1 MKIKSKLALNSLT
14 ILILMAVI
22 GATAIVG
29 IKFIQRN
36 IFVLTQK
43 STPYQIKTF
52 NHQRALQAHAS
63 NLLKVAASDSI
74 DEFKQNSAKSTESL
88 ADEIKAAEELI
99 KLGSTSNFEN
109 DVFIANTK
117 SIQDITDKRLV
128 LQRDTLAAVTAMRNG
143 LVDASKKLKA
153 LDASIGKL
161 QQNSAG
167 KMVSSIGVSSVAN
180 IQANHLLSIRD
191 GLKDMQIF
199 TTRILVVSDK
209 RSTAALKSSIDSTT
223 NIMLSAARSA
233 KWSDSD
239 KWSDKDNEITQKV
252 KTLGEKL
259 SGAATMRLKFIN
271 EDDESYSTKAAAI
284 AKDVEYDISY
294 VMPTILKEIDKANE
308 SLKTS
313 TGAMSSSVSSFS
325 DTNAILI
332 HSSEIIL
339 ASAFVDSQI
348 NYSLSVK
355 NLSDFDKSVATIQSA
370 FQNIDSTA
378 NKLKAL
384 MAKGKFNSETK
395 QLLDSLSAINS
406 VKNGFLGNN
415 GAAEK
420 ITASLKNIEEVAKLN
435 QKMREMVSK
444 QMESS
449 SKDVAVAQQSQ
460 EGAVS
465 SVKSAVNTTSMLIF
479 IIAGIAVLA
488 SILLSKWISSSITGP
503 IRELSEMAEGFGGGD
518 FSIRM
523 DESRKDEFGT
533 LAVHF
538 NQATAKLAE
547 ITKLLKESIS
557 KLSMGSANLHKTAE
571 SLYKGAQEQ
580 VSQTVQSSVAMT
592 EISATVETVAG
603 HANNAAASSKEA
615 HAMATNGKA
624 IVAKTVRGMHQ
635 ISDSV
640 IAAGTTISKLSENS
654 ERIDSILSTIN
665 DIADQTNLLALNAAI
680 EAARAGEQGRGFAV
694 VADEVRKLAQR
705 TAGATHEIADII
717 HIIQTDTERSVSA
730 MNDGKSRVEEGM
742 KLSSEASESLDAIV
756 GVSQHGVDM
765 AQMIATGTEDQA
777 KAARDVSESM
787 ERIAH
792 ITGALKDSTVEIKEA
807 SEQLSN
813 IAEELN
819 KMASWFKVKS

>member
-22 GATAIVG
+22 GAAAIIG
-29 IKFIQRN
+29 IKFIQKN

-74 DEFKQNSAKSTESL
+74 DEFKKNAAKSSESL
-88 ADEIKAAEELI
+88 SDEIKAAEELI
-99 KLGSTSNFEN
+99 KLGSTTDFEN
-109 DVFIANTK
+109 NAFTAITK

-128 LQRDTLAAVTAMRNG
+128 LQSETLTAITAMRKS
-143 LVDASKKLKA
+143 LVDASNKLKG
-153 LDASIGKL
+153 LDASISKL

-167 KMVSSIGVSSVAN
+167 KMVSSIGVSSNAN
-180 IQANHLLSIRD
+180 IQANHLLAIRD
-191 GLKDMQIF
+191 GLKDLQIF
-199 TTRILVVSDK
+199 TTRIIVVNDK
-209 RSTAALKSSIDSTT
+209 RSAAGIKSSIESTT
-223 NIMLSAARSA
+223 NNMISSARSA

-239 KWSDKDNEITQKV
+239 KWSGKDNEIVQKV

-259 SGAATMRLKFIN
+259 SSAASMRLKFIN
-271 EDDESYSTKAAAI
+271 EDEESYSVKAAAI

-294 VMPTILKEIDKANE
+294 LLPTILREIEKANE
-308 SLKTS
+308 SLKIS
-313 TGAMSSSVSSFS
+313 SGAMGSSVSSFS
-325 DTNAILI
+325 DTNAILF

-355 NLSDFDKSVATIQSA
+355 NLSDFDKAVSSILSA
-370 FQNIDSTA
+370 FQHIDSTA

-384 MAKGKFNSETK
+384 MAKGKFKAETK
-395 QLLDSLSAINS
+395 QLADSLSALS
-406 VKNGFLGNN
+406 TVKNGFLGKE

-420 ITASLKNIEEVAKLN
+420 IRASLKNIEEVAKLN
-435 QKMREMVSK
+435 QKMREMVAK
-444 QMESS
+444 QMELS

-465 SVKSAVNTTSMLIF
+465 SVKSAVNTTTMLII
-479 IIAGIAVLA
+479 IIAGVAVLA

-503 IRELSEMAEGFGGGD
+503 ISELSKMAEGFGGGD
-518 FSIRM
+518 FNSRM
-523 DESRKDEFGT
+523 DESRKDEFGA

-538 NQATAKLAE
+538 NQATAKLSE

-557 KLSMGSANLHKTAE
+557 KLSIGSENLLITADH
-571 SLYKGAQEQ
+571 LYKGAQEQ
-580 VSQTVQSSVAMT
+580 VSQTVQSSTAMT
-592 EISATVETVAG
+592 EISATVQTVAG
-603 HANNAAASSKEA
+603 NAHDAAASSKEA
-615 HAMATNGKA
+615 HAMATNGKTV
-624 IVAKTVRGMHQ
+624 VAKTVRGMRE
-635 ISDSV
+635 IADSV
-640 IAAGTTISKLSENS
+640 IAASSTISKLSESS
-654 ERIDSILSTIN
+654 EKIDSILNTIN

-705 TAGATHEIADII
+705 TADATHEIADII
-717 HIIQTDTERSVSA
+717 HIIQDDTERSVSA
-730 MNDGKSRVEEGM
+730 MNDGKARVEEGM

-756 GVSQHGVDM
+756 SVSQRGVDM
-765 AQMIATGTEDQA
+765 AQMIATATEDQSTA
-777 KAARDVSESM
+777 SREVSHSM

-792 ITGALKDSTVEIKEA
+792 ITGTLKDSTVEIKGA

-819 KMASWFKVKS
+819 QMASWFKAKP